1 MGNDANVSKRDG
13 FRSRGG
19 FIIACIGS
27 AVGMGNIWRFPTL
40 VSKWGGMTFLLPYFL
55 FVILIGSTGVIGEFA
70 LGRAAGAGPVDAFGM
85 CTEAR
90 WGKRRPGEL
99 VGYIPVL
106 GSLALAIG
114 YTCVMGWIFKYTFLA
129 FDGGLSAMGQDMDGI
144 VATFNATASA
154 WGANVWVVV
163 AVAVSFVI
171 MSFGIAGGIEKANK
185 IMMPIL
191 FLLFVGLGIYVATL
205 PGASDGY
212 RYIFTIK
219 PAGLLDPYVW
229 IYAFGQAFFSLSVA
243 GNGSVIYGSYL
254 SKSECIPS
262 SARNVAL
269 FDTIAALLA
278 AFVII
283 PAMAA
288 GGAQLDAGGPGLMF
302 IYLVHVMNG
311 MAGGRIVAMVFFV
324 CVAFAG
330 VTSIINLVRGAG
342 RVPAGA
348 ARPQARAGHGG
359 DPCDRPRRCA
369 VHSGHRVAVDGRRV
383 HLHLPAGRAACGGHV
398 LLDRRQEA
406 RARERQP
413 RRAQAH
419 RRLVLSA
426 VQVCLLRERA
436 RGARRRRGARR
447 HRLKRISNKNERP
460 FAFAKGRCALRG
472 LEHFDVCIAVRADG
486 DVLDAAADGSLQIV
500 HVVERLLRQVADRAA
515 AGDVAVEAG
524 QILIDGLCLGQL
536 HADGEAGR
544 RAHRRCS

>member
-1 MGNDANVSKRDG
+1 MGNNANVSKRDG

-129 FDGGLSAMGQDMDGI
+129 FDGGLSAMGQNMDGI

-254 SKSECIPS
+254 SRSECIPS

-283 PAMAA
+283 PAMA
-288 GGAQLDAGGPGLMF
+288 
-302 IYLVHVMNG
+302 
-311 MAGGRIVAMVFFV
+311 GGRIVAMVFFV

-330 VTSIINLVRGAG
+330 VTSIINLYEAPVASLQERFGLK
-342 RVPAGA
+342 RVPATAVIHVIGLAVALCIQAIVSQWMDVVSIYICPLGALLAAVMFFWIGGKKLVLESVNLGARKPIGGWYYPLCKYVYCASVLVALVAGA
-348 ARPQARAGHGG
+348 ALGG
-359 DPCDRPRRCA
+359 I
-369 VHSGHRVAVDGRRV
+369 G
-383 HLHLPAGRAACGGHV
+383 
-398 LLDRRQEA
+398 
-406 RARERQP
+406 
-413 RRAQAH
+413 
-419 RRLVLSA
+419 
-426 VQVCLLRERA
+426 
-436 RGARRRRGARR
+436 
-447 HRLKRISNKNERP
+447 
-460 FAFAKGRCALRG
+460 
-472 LEHFDVCIAVRADG
+472 
-486 DVLDAAADGSLQIV
+486 
-500 HVVERLLRQVADRAA
+500 
-515 AGDVAVEAG
+515 
-524 QILIDGLCLGQL
+524 
-536 HADGEAGR
+536 
-544 RAHRRCS
+544 

>member
-1 MGNDANVSKRDG
+1 MSNDANVSKRDG

-191 FLLFVGLGIYVATL
+191 FLLFGAGYLSRNAARCVG
-205 PGASDGY
+205 
-212 RYIFTIK
+212 R
-219 PAGLLDPYVW
+219 
-229 IYAFGQAFFSLSVA
+229 LSV
-243 GNGSVIYGSYL
+243 YL
-254 SKSECIPS
+254 HDQ
-262 SARNVAL
+262 ARGPARPLCLDLCLRSGVFLAVRCGQRQRYL
-269 FDTIAALLA
+269 WLLPQQER
-278 AFVII
+278 VH
-283 PAMAA
+283 PEL
-288 GGAQLDAGGPGLMF
+288 GAQ
-302 IYLVHVMNG
+302 
-311 MAGGRIVAMVFFV
+311 
-324 CVAFAG
+324 
-330 VTSIINLVRGAG
+330 RGA
-342 RVPAGA
+342 
-348 ARPQARAGHGG
+348 
-359 DPCDRPRRCA
+359 
-369 VHSGHRVAVDGRRV
+369 
-383 HLHLPAGRAACGGHV
+383 L
-398 LLDRRQEA
+398 
-406 RARERQP
+406 
-413 RRAQAH
+413 
-419 RRLVLSA
+419 
-426 VQVCLLRERA
+426 
-436 RGARRRRGARR
+436 
-447 HRLKRISNKNERP
+447 
-460 FAFAKGRCALRG
+460 
-472 LEHFDVCIAVRADG
+472 
-486 DVLDAAADGSLQIV
+486 
-500 HVVERLLRQVADRAA
+500 
-515 AGDVAVEAG
+515 
-524 QILIDGLCLGQL
+524 
-536 HADGEAGR
+536 
-544 RAHRRCS
+544 

>member
-1 MGNDANVSKRDG
+1 MSNDANVSKRDG

-171 MSFGIAGGIEKANK
+171 KSFGIAGGIEKANK

-302 IYLVHVMNG
+302 IFLVHVMNG

-330 VTSIINLVRGAG
+330 VTSIINLYEAPVASLQERFGLK
-342 RVPAGA
+342 RVPATAVIHVIGLAVALCIQAIVSQWMDVVSIYICPLGALLAAVMFFWIGGKKLVLESVNLGARKPIGGWYYPLCKYVYCASVLVALVAGA
-348 ARPQARAGHGG
+348 ALGG
-359 DPCDRPRRCA
+359 I
-369 VHSGHRVAVDGRRV
+369 G
-383 HLHLPAGRAACGGHV
+383 
-398 LLDRRQEA
+398 
-406 RARERQP
+406 
-413 RRAQAH
+413 
-419 RRLVLSA
+419 
-426 VQVCLLRERA
+426 
-436 RGARRRRGARR
+436 
-447 HRLKRISNKNERP
+447 
-460 FAFAKGRCALRG
+460 
-472 LEHFDVCIAVRADG
+472 
-486 DVLDAAADGSLQIV
+486 
-500 HVVERLLRQVADRAA
+500 
-515 AGDVAVEAG
+515 
-524 QILIDGLCLGQL
+524 
-536 HADGEAGR
+536 
-544 RAHRRCS
+544 